1 MAGEAALFEG
11 VGVDE
16 EGTIPPKVV
25 EFITV
30 FGFSIANVVLLDFLF
45 WMFFVFP
52 D

>member
-30 FGFSIANVVLLDFLF
+30 FGFSIADVVLLDFLF